1 MGKGNA
7 FLNRL
12 ANQRDFDDAVVRA
25 VTQQWVLDMVT
36 IALGRLGWAR
46 SQVRM
51 GQFDAM
57 MQEVTREFAE
67 LAEDERRAEK
77 NNKKKEFAYLK
88 TKLDDELKII
98 VGDKFSPYE
107 ERYTFHEDQLR
118 KK

>member
-7 FLNRL
+7 FLNKL
-12 ANQRDFDDAVVRA
+12 ANQREFDDAVVRA

-57 MQEVTREFAE
+57 MQEVTREYAE

-77 NNKKKEFAYLK
+77 NSKKKEFVYLK

>member
-1 MGKGNA
+1 
-7 FLNRL
+7 
-12 ANQRDFDDAVVRA
+12 
-25 VTQQWVLDMVT
+25 MVT

-51 GQFDAM
+51 SQFDAM
-57 MQEVTREFAE
+57 MQEVTREYAQ

-77 NNKKKEFAYLK
+77 NNKNKEFVYLK
-88 TKLDDELKII
+88 TKLDDELKVI

-118 KK
+118 RK